1 MKMIY
6 KDSIA
11 NLLREGIIKKC
22 PTDYRSIKNLLKRA
36 QTDLVTATRNLN
48 EDEECSYNYAYN
60 AMLRSGLALMNIE
73 GYRPDV
79 RDKHLTIIRF
89 VSFIFREEYVKIIN
103 NYDFMRRKRNRF
115 IYEPDIPCSKKE
127 AEDAIKIA
135 HEYVDIISKYIKSKY
150 PQKELDL

>member
-60 AMLRSGLALMNIE
+60 SMLRSGLALMNIE

-135 HEYVDIISKYIKSKY
+135 QEFVEMISKHIRLKY
-150 PQKELDL
+150 RQKELEL